1 VPLATLAALKQR
13 LGIPA
18 ADTSEDEGLSLALDA
33 ASELVLRLT
42 GYSESAGPFADFFAE
57 VRPNAPFVL
66 RRRPVASIVSATTAE
81 GVSLAVSILAAET
94 GLVGAQPI
102 LPLAAP
108 WAQGQRLRHV
118 TVTYTVTPL
127 TVVPPALQ
135 EATIVEAAYLY
146 RRGQGAWTDGSDL
159 VGVGGVSEKFA
170 PALAPG
176 LQAILAPYIH
186 RRGRTV

>member
-1 VPLATLAALKQR
+1 VPLATLAALKER

-18 ADTSEDEGLSLALDA
+18 GDTSEDDGLSRALDA

-42 GYSESAGPFADFFAE
+42 GYSETPGPFSEFFAE
-57 VRPNAPFVL
+57 VRPNVPFAL
-66 RRRPVASIVSATTAE
+66 RRRPVSAIVAATTAD
-81 GVSLAVSILAAET
+81 GVSLDVAVLAPEAA
-94 GLVGAQPI
+94 LVVAQPI
-102 LPLAAP
+102 LPMAAP
-108 WAQGQRLRHV
+108 WARGQRLRFV
-118 TVTYTVTPL
+118 TISYQVTPL

-135 EATIVEAAYLY
+135 EAAIVEAAYLY

-176 LQAILAPYIH
+176 LQALLAPYIH